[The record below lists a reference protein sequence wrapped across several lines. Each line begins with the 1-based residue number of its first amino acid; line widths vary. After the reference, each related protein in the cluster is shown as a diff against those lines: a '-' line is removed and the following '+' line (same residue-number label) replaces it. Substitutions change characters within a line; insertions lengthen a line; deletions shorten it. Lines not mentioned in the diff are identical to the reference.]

1 MAELT
6 DKDFIQGNR
15 VNKES
20 LKCGI
25 TSVDTHQVLPYDE
38 NGKRILDDNPTII
51 RKDAFGRVY
60 KKCNR
65 CHKWKLLTAFEL
77 TTYRAKGGV
86 KSICRECETR
96 NRKFGKVATK
106 RFKKKIKKEGEGFPL
121 TNFSPKE
128 KEDTTLEETPTGYWV
143 PEGVEVDDKGNP
155 IKYTG
160 VKDNL
165 EHLKITEEEMK
176 EQEEEKALNE
186 AIQREENLK
195 TYSDKELAD
204 ELKRR
209 GYKGT
214 LTISKDLIIG

>member
-6 DKDFIQGNR
+6 DKDFIQGNK

-38 NGKRILDDNPTII
+38 KGKRVLDDDPTII
-51 RKDAFGRVY
+51 RKDAFGKVY

-77 TTYRAKGGV
+77 TTYKAKGGV
-86 KSICRECETR
+86 KSICKECETR
-96 NRKFGKVATK
+96 NREFGKVATK
-106 RFKKKIKKEGEGFPL
+106 RFKGVKKEKEGFLL
-121 TNFSPKE
+121 TDFSPKE
-128 KEDTTLEETPTGYWV
+128 EEDTTLES
-143 PEGVEVDDKGNP
+143 NP
-155 IKYTG
+155 IKYMD
-160 VKDNL
+160 VKDNF
-165 EHLKITEEEMK
+165 EPLKITEKEMK

-195 TYSDKELAD
+195 TYSDRELAD
-204 ELKRR
+204 ELRRR

>member
-6 DKDFIQGNR
+6 DKDFIQGNK

-38 NGKRILDDNPTII
+38 NGNRVLDDDPTII
-51 RKDAFGRVY
+51 RKDAFGKVY

-77 TTYRAKGGV
+77 TTYKAKGGV
-86 KSICRECETR
+86 KSICKECETR
-96 NRKFGKVATK
+96 NRKSGKVATK
-106 RFKKKIKKEGEGFPL
+106 RFKGVKKEKEGFPL
-121 TNFSPKE
+121 TDFSPKE
-128 KEDTTLEETPTGYWV
+128 EEDTTLEGTNIIGYTV
-143 PEGVEVDDKGNP
+143 PGEVDEKGNP
-155 IKYTG
+155 IKYTD
-160 VKDNL
+160 VKDNF
-165 EHLKITEEEMK
+165 EHLKITEKEMK

-204 ELKRR
+204 ELRRR

>member
-1 MAELT
+1 MDLINLRRIKDMAKLT
-6 DKDFIQGNR
+6 DKDFIQSNK

-38 NGKRILDDNPTII
+38 NGKRVLDDDPTII
-51 RKDAFGRVY
+51 RQDAFGKVY

-65 CHKWKLLTAFEL
+65 CHKWKLLTAFEV
-77 TTYRAKGGV
+77 TAYKAKGGV
-86 KSICRECETR
+86 KSICKECETR
-96 NRKFGKVATK
+96 NRKSGKVATK
-106 RFKKKIKKEGEGFPL
+106 IKKEKEGFLL
-121 TNFSPKE
+121 TDFSPKE
-128 KEDTTLEETPTGYWV
+128 VDEE
-143 PEGVEVDDKGNP
+143 GNP
-155 IKYTG
+155 IKYTN
-160 VKDNL
+160 VKDNF
-165 EHLKITEEEMK
+165 EPLKITEKEMK

-204 ELKRR
+204 ELRRR

>member
-1 MAELT
+1 MDKLT
-6 DKDFIQGNR
+6 DKDFIQGNKF
-15 VNKES
+15 NKES

-38 NGKRILDDNPTII
+38 NGKRVLDDDPTII
-51 RKDAFGRVY
+51 RKDAFGKVY

-77 TTYRAKGGV
+77 TAYKAKGGV
-86 KSICRECETR
+86 KSICKECETR
-96 NRKFGKVATK
+96 NGKSGKVATK
-106 RFKKKIKKEGEGFPL
+106 IKKEKEGFLL
-121 TNFSPKE
+121 TDFSSK
-128 KEDTTLEETPTGYWV
+128 
-143 PEGVEVDDKGNP
+143 EVDEEGNP
-155 IKYTG
+155 IKQG
-160 VKDNL
+160 DVKDNF
-165 EHLKITEEEMK
+165 EPLKITEKEMK

>member
-1 MAELT
+1 MGLINLRRIKDMAKLT
-6 DKDFIQGNR
+6 DKDFIQGNK

-38 NGKRILDDNPTII
+38 NGKRVLDDDPTII
-51 RKDAFGRVY
+51 RKDAFGKVY

-106 RFKKKIKKEGEGFPL
+106 RFKKVKKEKEGFLL
-121 TNFSPKE
+121 TDFSPKE
-128 KEDTTLEETPTGYWV
+128 EEDTTLE
-143 PEGVEVDDKGNP
+143 GNP
-155 IKYTG
+155 IKYG
-160 VKDNL
+160 NVKDNF
-165 EHLKITEEEMK
+165 ESLKITEKEMK

>member
-1 MAELT
+1 MGLINLRRIKDMAKLT
-6 DKDFIQGNR
+6 DKDFIQGNK

-38 NGKRILDDNPTII
+38 NGKRVLDDDPTII
-51 RKDAFGRVY
+51 RKDAFGKVY

-65 CHKWKLLTAFEL
+65 CHKWKFLTAFEL

-86 KSICRECETR
+86 KSICKECETR
-96 NRKFGKVATK
+96 NRESGKVATK
-106 RFKKKIKKEGEGFPL
+106 GVKKEKEGFLL
-121 TNFSPKE
+121 TDFSPKE
-128 KEDTTLEETPTGYWV
+128 EEDTTLE
-143 PEGVEVDDKGNP
+143 GNP
-155 IKYTG
+155 IKYG
-160 VKDNL
+160 NVKDNF
-165 EHLKITEEEMK
+165 ESLKITEKEMK

-204 ELKRR
+204 ELRRR

>member
-1 MAELT
+1 MGLINLRRIKDMAKFT
-6 DKDFIQGNR
+6 DKDFIQGNK

-38 NGKRILDDNPTII
+38 NGKRVLDDDPTII
-51 RKDAFGRVY
+51 RKDAFGKVY

-77 TTYRAKGGV
+77 TTYKAKGGV
-86 KSICRECETR
+86 KSICKECETR
-96 NRKFGKVATK
+96 NRKSEKVATK
-106 RFKKKIKKEGEGFPL
+106 IKKEKEGFFL
-121 TNFSPKE
+121 TDFSPKE
-128 KEDTTLEETPTGYWV
+128 VDEE
-143 PEGVEVDDKGNP
+143 GNP
-155 IKYTG
+155 IKYTN
-160 VKDNL
+160 VKDNF
-165 EHLKITEEEMK
+165 EPLKITEKEMK
-176 EQEEEKALNE
+176 EQEEEKVLNE

>member
-1 MAELT
+1 MAKLT
-6 DKDFIQGNR
+6 DKDFIQGNK

-25 TSVDTHQVLPYDE
+25 TSVDTHQVLPYNE
-38 NGKRILDDNPTII
+38 NGKRILDDDPTII
-51 RKDAFGRVY
+51 RKDAFGKVY

-106 RFKKKIKKEGEGFPL
+106 GVKKEKEGFLL
-121 TNFSPKE
+121 TDFSPKE
-128 KEDTTLEETPTGYWV
+128 EEDTTLE
-143 PEGVEVDDKGNP
+143 GNP
-155 IKYTG
+155 IKYG
-160 VKDNL
+160 NVKDNF
-165 EHLKITEEEMK
+165 ESLKITEKEMK

>member
-1 MAELT
+1 MAKLT
-6 DKDFIQGNR
+6 DKDFIQGNK

-38 NGKRILDDNPTII
+38 NGKRVLDDDPTII
-51 RKDAFGRVY
+51 RQDAFGKVY

-65 CHKWKLLTAFEL
+65 CHKWKLLTAFEV
-77 TTYRAKGGV
+77 TAYKAKGGV
-86 KSICRECETR
+86 KSICKECETR
-96 NRKFGKVATK
+96 NRKSGKVATK
-106 RFKKKIKKEGEGFPL
+106 RFKGVKKEKEGFLL
-121 TNFSPKE
+121 TDFSPKE
-128 KEDTTLEETPTGYWV
+128 EEDTT
-143 PEGVEVDDKGNP
+143 NP
-155 IKYTG
+155 IKYMD

-165 EHLKITEEEMK
+165 KITEKEMK

-204 ELKRR
+204 ELRRR

>member
-1 MAELT
+1 MAKLT
-6 DKDFIQGNR
+6 DKDFIQGNK
-15 VNKES
+15 VNMES

-38 NGKRILDDNPTII
+38 NGKRVLDDDPTII
-51 RKDAFGRVY
+51 RQDAFGKVY

-77 TTYRAKGGV
+77 TTYKAKGGV
-86 KSICRECETR
+86 KSICKECETR
-96 NRKFGKVATK
+96 NRKSGKVATK
-106 RFKKKIKKEGEGFPL
+106 RFKGVKKEKEGFLL
-121 TNFSPKE
+121 TDFSPKE
-128 KEDTTLEETPTGYWV
+128 EEDTTLE
-143 PEGVEVDDKGNP
+143 GNP
-155 IKYTG
+155 IKYT
-160 VKDNL
+160 VKDNF
-165 EHLKITEEEMK
+165 ESLKITEKEMK

-204 ELKRR
+204 ELRRR

>member
-1 MAELT
+1 MDLINLRRIKDMAKLT
-6 DKDFIQGNR
+6 DKDFIQGNK

-38 NGKRILDDNPTII
+38 NGKRVLDDDPTII
-51 RKDAFGRVY
+51 RQDAFGKVY

-65 CHKWKLLTAFEL
+65 CHKWKLLTAFEV
-77 TTYRAKGGV
+77 TAYKAKGGV
-86 KSICRECETR
+86 KSICKECETR
-96 NRKFGKVATK
+96 NRKSGKVATK
-106 RFKKKIKKEGEGFPL
+106 RFKGVKKEKEGFLL
-121 TNFSPKE
+121 TDFSPKE
-128 KEDTTLEETPTGYWV
+128 EEDTT
-143 PEGVEVDDKGNP
+143 NP
-155 IKYTG
+155 IKYMD

-165 EHLKITEEEMK
+165 KITEKEMK

-204 ELKRR
+204 ELRRR

>member
-1 MAELT
+1 MAKLT
-6 DKDFIQGNR
+6 DKDFIQGNK

-38 NGKRILDDNPTII
+38 NGKRVLDDDPTII
-51 RKDAFGRVY
+51 RKDAFGKVY

-77 TTYRAKGGV
+77 TVYKAKGGV
-86 KSICRECETR
+86 KSICKECETR
-96 NRKFGKVATK
+96 NRKSGKVATK
-106 RFKKKIKKEGEGFPL
+106 IKKEKEGFLL
-121 TNFSPKE
+121 TDFSPKE
-128 KEDTTLEETPTGYWV
+128 VDEEG
-143 PEGVEVDDKGNP
+143 KP
-155 IKYTG
+155 IKYTN
-160 VKDNL
+160 VKDNF
-165 EHLKITEEEMK
+165 ESLKITEKEMK

>member
-1 MAELT
+1 MDKLT
-6 DKDFIQGNR
+6 DKDFIQGNK

-38 NGKRILDDNPTII
+38 NGKRVLDDDPTII
-51 RKDAFGRVY
+51 RKDAFGKVY

-77 TTYRAKGGV
+77 TVYKAKGGV
-86 KSICRECETR
+86 KSICKECETR
-96 NRKFGKVATK
+96 NRKSGKVATK
-106 RFKKKIKKEGEGFPL
+106 IKKEKEGFLL
-121 TNFSPKE
+121 TDFSPKE
-128 KEDTTLEETPTGYWV
+128 VDEE
-143 PEGVEVDDKGNP
+143 GNP
-155 IKYTG
+155 IKYTN
-160 VKDNL
+160 VKDNF
-165 EHLKITEEEMK
+165 ESLKITEKEMK